1 MASSISEQ
9 KTLEKKIKSFA
20 IFSRFSIMLL
30 QVVFNVIIPD
40 HDAMVFNPPSTQD
53 EHSNSVDRLVWI
65 VLGGLKRWDGIYF
78 LHIAEHGYS
87 YENCLAFFPL
97 FPWFV
102 WAVSN
107 SVLYPLQFLLNYA
120 TVILLGAVLIN
131 YYLFIKSAILLFRLG
146 MKVTENDT
154 ISYKAALLFCINP
167 ASIFMSAPYSETL
180 YLYLSLEGMLSV
192 EITQNVFGSILFGLG
207 SATRSNGLLNTGYIL
222 CQYLKTMPSQL
233 YETFKGMMFSFTTLL
248 LSFCVIISK
257 YIIPKLIILG
267 LSTMPFWLY
276 QFYSYHL
283 FCTARDFTQI
293 SKSVQDYGR
302 KMGYKLV
309 GDGLSSW
316 CNESVPLAYSYIQ
329 KYHWNLGLFRYYE
342 VKQIPNFVLA
352 LPVTVLCLSM
362 VISFYRYNDDVLQT
376 FGLKLKYS
384 IKNRMNEKDKEIYK
398 FQGYKLFPYIIHTL
412 TLMIFG
418 WLFIHTQVLTRL
430 LFSSCP
436 VLYWYCA
443 HLITQR
449 AMSQPKVNKYNIVS
463 QLGQRALYTTENS
476 TVPTSPV
483 RNMLTIQILQFK
495 NQNLVTQLVLL
506 YFLAYFTLGTTMFS
520 NFLPWT

>member
-1 MASSISEQ
+1 MESSISKQ
-9 KTLEKKIKSFA
+9 KLLKKTLKRFA
-20 IFSRFSIMLL
+20 IFSRFSIILL
-30 QVVFNVIIPD
+30 QVFFNVTIPD
-40 HDAMVFNPPSTQD
+40 HDAMVFNPPQD
-53 EHSNSVDRLVWI
+53 EHSNSIDRLVWI
-65 VLGGLKRWDGIYF
+65 VLGGLRRWDGIYF
-78 LHIAEHGYS
+78 LHIAEHGYT

-107 SVLYPLQFLLNYA
+107 SILYPLQFLLNYS
-120 TVILLGAVLIN
+120 TVILLGAVMIN
-131 YYLFIKSAILLFRLG
+131 YYLFIKSTILLFKLG

-180 YLYLSLEGMLSV
+180 YLYLSLQAMLNM
-192 EITQNVFGSILFGLG
+192 EFTQNIIGSILCGLS

-222 CQYLKTMPSQL
+222 YQYLKIMPSQM
-233 YETFKGMMFSFTTLL
+233 YETFKGMMFSFMTLIF
-248 LSFCVIISK
+248 SFYVMISQ
-257 YIIPKLIILG
+257 YIIPKLIN
-267 LSTMPFWLY
+267 LSLCTMPFWLY

-283 FCTARDFTQI
+283 FCTARDLTEI
-293 SKSVQDYGR
+293 SKSVQNYGR

-342 VKQIPNFVLA
+342 LKQIPNFVLA

-362 VISFYRYNDDVLQT
+362 VISFYKNDDDVLQT
-376 FGLKLKYS
+376 FGLKYS
-384 IKNRMNEKDKEIYK
+384 TKHRMNEKDKEIYT
-398 FQGYKLFPYIIHTL
+398 FHGYKLFPYVIHALTL
-412 TLMIFG
+412 TIFG

-449 AMSQPKVNKYNIVS
+449 AMSQPKVNKYDIVS
-463 QLGQRALYTTENS
+463 QLGQRALDTIEDSTIPTCSLRNILTT
-476 TVPTSPV
+476 
-483 RNMLTIQILQFK
+483 QILQFRS
-495 NQNLVTQLVLL
+495 QSFVTQLLLL
-506 YFLAYFTLGTTMFS
+506 YFLAYFTLGTAMFS